1 MKFYAIFYG
10 LGEEYLVIADNLK
23 EAARAALAHFFVK
36 HYGEEVPEGSRFE
49 VMPLAD
55 AYRRG
60 FLVNAEVALLEEVTQ
75 EQAFREFK
83 ELLEREMERVKK
95 AKAGQAVEVR
105 A

>member
-1 MKFYAIFYG
+1 MKFYAIFHG

-23 EAARAALAHFFVK
+23 ETARAALAHFFVK
-36 HYGEEVPEGSRFE
+36 HYGEEVPENSRFE

-60 FLVNAEVALLEEVTQ
+60 FLVNAEVAFLEEVTQ
-75 EQAFREFK
+75 EQAFREFA
-83 ELLEREMERVKK
+83 ELLEREAKK
-95 AKAGQAVEVR
+95 AKVNQAMGAR